1 MLKEAEEKKLINI
14 EISKEAIEKVWKKY
28 ADSHNSK
35 SSQTALNNIKIAFE
49 GIEIKVSTPT
59 LYVKEVVMQE
69 VNLMEEI
76 RAYFHKEDL
85 ILSVEVDKEKFPE
98 YEDVSAI
105 KVKLSTKEIY
115 QSMLQK
121 NPVLEDF
128 IKTLELK
135 SSNND

>member
-1 MLKEAEEKKLINI
+1 MIKEAEEKKSINV
-14 EISKEAIEKVWKKY
+14 EISTEAIEKVWKKY
-28 ADSHNSK
+28 TDNHNSK
-35 SSQTALNNIKIAFE
+35 SSQTALNNVKIAFD
-49 GIEIKVSTPT
+49 GIKIKVSTPT

-76 RAYFHKEDL
+76 RNFFHKDDL

-98 YEDVSAI
+98 YEDISAI
-105 KVKLSTKEIY
+105 RVKLSTKEIY
-115 QSMLQK
+115 QSMLEK

-135 SSNND
+135 SSNID